1 MKRLIFGLKLSY
13 ELEIEFSEC
22 WDCSRENK
30 HHNFILIFCIN
41 KKKWWG
47 FELWLS
53 PDIYCVMF
61 L

>member
-1 MKRLIFGLKLSY
+1 MKRLIFGLELAY
-13 ELEIEFSEC
+13 ELEIEFVEC

-30 HHNFILIFCIN
+30 HCNFILISQIN
-41 KKKWWG
+41 TKQIVG

-53 PDIYCVMF
+53 PDIYCVMC